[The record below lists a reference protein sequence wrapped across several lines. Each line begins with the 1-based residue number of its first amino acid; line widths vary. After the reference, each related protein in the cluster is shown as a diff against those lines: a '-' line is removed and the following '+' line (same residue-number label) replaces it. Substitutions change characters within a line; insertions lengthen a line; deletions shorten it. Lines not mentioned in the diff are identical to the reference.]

1 MGVAEQGGRDGAGE
15 DEEALSKESIDL
27 SRPLIE
33 YADPTARTI
42 PVMAREYPHRRSVSG
57 SCTTSDRWVPHAPA
71 PPDINKRRS
80 RLGLLLSVSRV

>member
-42 PVMAREYPHRRSVSG
+42 PVMAREYPHRRCLITRALGV
-57 SCTTSDRWVPHAPA
+57 
-71 PPDINKRRS
+71 
-80 RLGLLLSVSRV
+80 RLVHDF